1 MDIEQKLGETP
12 TIDGTEVDLYDD
24 SAYFG
29 EMYHLN
35 S

>member
-1 MDIEQKLGETP
+1 MDIEQKLEETP
-12 TIDGTEVDLYDD
+12 TIDGTAMDLYDD